1 MPKYAILS
9 DIHGNSAAFESVLAR
24 CAQCGVDKYICLG
37 DIVGYNA
44 EPARCMDIARSL
56 NFAAAVRGNHD
67 DYAVRED
74 LENSGFNKNAKIA
87 IQWTRDQLS
96 PEQLEYLANLP
107 MQQILRECNA
117 TFVHATLDT
126 PESWGYVFDDHH
138 AGSNFSYQFTRLA
151 FCGHSHIPVA
161 FDKSPLANGNR
172 RPVEKIL
179 AWENNLQYPEADTDF
194 SLCDEL
200 QIQLEKGH
208 KYLFNIGSIGQP
220 RNGDTRASFAILDT
234 DNDIVSRHRV
244 PYDIADTQQK
254 VLDAGLPTRLA
265 ERLGIGH

>member
-1 MPKYAILS
+1 MPTAT
-9 DIHGNSAAFESVLAR
+9 AAR
-24 CAQCGVDKYICLG
+24 WK
-37 DIVGYNA
+37 
-44 EPARCMDIARSL
+44 
-56 NFAAAVRGNHD
+56 
-67 DYAVRED
+67 
-74 LENSGFNKNAKIA
+74 
-87 IQWTRDQLS
+87 
-96 PEQLEYLANLP
+96 
-107 MQQILRECNA
+107 
-117 TFVHATLDT
+117 
-126 PESWGYVFDDHH
+126 
-138 AGSNFSYQFTRLA
+138 
-151 FCGHSHIPVA
+151 
-161 FDKSPLANGNR
+161 
-172 RPVEKIL
+172 KIL

-200 QIQLEKGH
+200 QIQLERGH